1 MRKHETKVNSKH
13 KDRLFNFIFGREENR
28 EWTLSLYNAVND
40 SDYTDASMIQFN
52 TLENILYIGLGNDTS
67 FLISGILNVYE
78 QQSSFNP
85 NMPLRMVEY
94 VSSLFAGYINENHY
108 NCYGSALIPL
118 PTPKLVVFYNG
129 SASAEDEVIL
139 NLRDSFDEKSRN
151 EADVEVRVRMLNVNY
166 GRNRKIM
173 QACKPLEEYAWFIE
187 KVREQ
192 RKSIGNVED
201 AVKETLRIMPHDYVI
216 RSFLLKH
223 RAEIMGILDTE
234 YNEDKIREL
243 FMEDGRREERVNTEI
258 QRKRAEAEKARA
270 EEEKARAE
278 EEKAKAKEERARA
291 EAEKA
296 RADLLE
302 GEKARADSLEEDNN
316 RLNEDNIRLREE
328 LENLKKL
335 IAKK

>member
-1 MRKHETKVNSKH
+1 
-13 KDRLFNFIFGREENR
+13 
-28 EWTLSLYNAVND
+28 
-40 SDYTDASMIQFN
+40 
-52 TLENILYIGLGNDTS
+52 
-67 FLISGILNVYE
+67 
-78 QQSSFNP
+78 
-85 NMPLRMVEY
+85 MVEY

-108 NCYGSALIPL
+108 NCYGTALIPL

-139 NLRDSFDEKSRN
+139 NLRDSFDEKSRD

-270 EEEKARAE
+270 
-278 EEKAKAKEERARA
+278 
-291 EAEKA
+291 
-296 RADLLE
+296 DLLE
-302 GEKARADSLEEDNN
+302 GEKARADSLKEENN
-316 RLNEDNIRLREE
+316 RLKEEKKRLREE
-328 LENLKKL
+328 LANLKKL
-335 IAKK
+335 IAQQ